1 MGIITKLTS
10 ALRGG
15 LRESAEVV
23 IDANGLRIFAQEIH
37 DSESNIKQSKQQLAA
52 IIAEKAR
59 VKREL
64 EPLLKQLKSQENKI
78 TQLLAENKEAEALKI
93 AERIAE
99 QAPLLKRQQ
108 QHYQQLKD
116 YADNLQKSLK
126 KMVARL
132 SAYRSEYQMLQA
144 TDNLQSAQRKLSMN
158 SNNDSLSKFS
168 DMKDSLSRI
177 QQRQQQFS
185 DQMTAMDE
193 VEAYL
198 DDSGLEENNTANSAN
213 AILAALRDNKTP

>member
-1 MGIITKLTS
+1 MRIITKLTT

-15 LRESAEVV
+15 LRETAEVV

-37 DSESNIKQSKQQLAA
+37 DCETNVKHSKQQLAS

-64 EPLLKQLKSQENKI
+64 DHLSKHTKSREEKI
-78 TQLLAENKEAEALKI
+78 ILLLAENKEEEALRL
-93 AERIAE
+93 AELIAE
-99 QAPLLKRQQ
+99 QAPTLKRQQ
-108 QHYQQLKD
+108 QHYQQLQD
-116 YADNLQKSLK
+116 YADNLQQSLK
-126 KMVARL
+126 KRVARL
-132 SAYRSEYQMLQA
+132 STYRSEYQMLQA
-144 TDNLQSAQRKLSMN
+144 TDNLQSAQRKLSTN
-158 SNNDSLSKFS
+158 SNSTLSKFS
-168 DMKDSLSRI
+168 DMQDSLSRI

-198 DDSGLEENNTANSAN
+198 DDSGFATDDTTSSAKEILE
-213 AILAALRDNKTP
+213 ALRNNKIP